1 MPLIILL
8 WSTVI
13 ENQCIS
19 SAVVAILFLIYIGSN
34 YIQEYILPIGFIKL
48 WSEVSEIVVYRRLKL
63 VEVADQ
69 KVVFS
74 F

>member
-1 MPLIILL
+1 M
-8 WSTVI
+8 
-13 ENQCIS
+13 
-19 SAVVAILFLIYIGSN
+19 AILFLIYIGSN

>member
-1 MPLIILL
+1 MDLFGFKIVLISI
-8 WSTVI
+8 TTI
-13 ENQCIS
+13 MDFIS
-19 SAVVAILFLIYIGSN
+19 KVFLFLIYIGSN

-48 WSEVSEIVVYRRLKL
+48 WSEVSEFVVYRRLKL